1 MMVVTTLEATMNM
14 MQLKYVPEHNQWARW
29 LWRVLEDIWGK
40 AVGWKAS
47 FYQCFWVFSRMLE
60 YLVDLGPFFLLQ
72 PTAFITLFLST
83 RNAKKD
89 LKANV
94 ASLVNN
100 TDITELISCR
110 CASSR
115 GVYFSW
121 FSLTG
126 SLLSDLLFGRFLA
139 FLSVRKCTTV
149 SVLKTSST
157 SQPFVLFLQF
167 RLFLF
172 ILHFRL
178 N

>member
-1 MMVVTTLEATMNM
+1 MSKMIVKSVRRYLRKSCW
-14 MQLKYVPEHNQWARW
+14 LKSLFLSMFLGLFSNARVSG
-29 LWRVLEDIWGK
+29 R
-40 AVGWKAS
+40 
-47 FYQCFWVFSRMLE
+47 
-60 YLVDLGPFFLLQ
+60 LGPFFLLQ

-157 SQPFVLFLQF
+157 SQPFVLFFCNLDF
-167 RLFLF
+167 FFLSF
-172 ILHFRL
+172 ILD
-178 N
+178 

>member
-1 MMVVTTLEATMNM
+1 MCLNTTNEQDDCDECEKIFEEKLLVEKPLFIN
-14 MQLKYVPEHNQWARW
+14 VFGSFSNARVSG
-29 LWRVLEDIWGK
+29 R
-40 AVGWKAS
+40 
-47 FYQCFWVFSRMLE
+47 
-60 YLVDLGPFFLLQ
+60 LGPFFLLQ

-157 SQPFVLFLQF
+157 SQPFVLFFCNLDF
-167 RLFLF
+167 FFLSF
-172 ILHFRL
+172 ILD
-178 N
+178 